1 MPIISLAKPQCSVS
15 NLIYLPSVVLKYFDS
30 DLSRRYKCQA
40 IFCSLHSFRF
50 LCFSLSLSLSLA
62 RNMCVSILEY
72 GRCCCLH
79 YVCCELT
86 LSKRFV
92 YNLANININPNGIQ
106 WFGWLSCD
114 FKCKEYSMSI
124 MVKCVCAPLNDLD
137 YWFKLN
143 SSSSPWLVMVIHEK

>member
-1 MPIISLAKPQCSVS
+1 MAIISLAKPQCSVS

-40 IFCSLHSFRF
+40 IFLFVLFTLSVFYAFPFR
-50 LCFSLSLSLSLA
+50 LPEI
-62 RNMCVSILEY
+62 CVPILEY
-72 GRCCCLH
+72 GRCCCLQ

-106 WFGWLSCD
+106 WFGWLLCD

-143 SSSSPWLVMVIHEK
+143 SSSSPCLVIHEK